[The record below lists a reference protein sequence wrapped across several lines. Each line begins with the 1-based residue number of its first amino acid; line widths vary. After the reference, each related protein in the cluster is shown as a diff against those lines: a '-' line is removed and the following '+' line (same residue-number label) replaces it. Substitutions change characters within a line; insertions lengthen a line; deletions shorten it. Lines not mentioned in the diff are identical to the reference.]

1 MVWGFIT
8 AKMLNPNRL
17 ILIMIFLVVFDVFIW
32 GLIVFEPVNKN
43 LQVYFLDVG
52 QGDSELVILPN
63 GPKILIDGGPNNKV
77 IDELAS
83 VLRPTDRYI
92 DLVLLSHPQTDHF
105 TGLIDVLKRYQ
116 IGAFIFNGRSTT
128 ADSWSALSKVIQ
140 EDKIPVVILAGGD
153 KIHYLDSQ
161 FNFLLPDKNFIESSD
176 LNETAFVSLLQSQN
190 SKILFTGDI
199 DTKTEDYLMRKYD
212 LDVDVLKVAHHGSK
226 FSSGEKFLSNIS
238 PKIAVIEVGKN
249 SYGHPTSEV
258 LKKLASVGA
267 QIFRTDKDG
276 MVKLV
281 INNQEINIFKKK

>member
-1 MVWGFIT
+1 
-8 AKMLNPNRL
+8 MLNVNRL
-17 ILIMIFLVVFDVFIW
+17 ILIMIFLVVFDFFIW
-32 GLIVFEPVNKN
+32 GLIVFEPINKS

-77 IDELAS
+77 INELAS

-92 DLVLLSHPQTDHF
+92 DLIVLSHPQTDHF

-116 IGAFIFNGRSTT
+116 IGAFIFNGRSAT
-128 ADSWSALSKVIQ
+128 ADSWSELVKIIQ
-140 EDKIPVVILAGGD
+140 ENKIPVVVLAAGD

-176 LNETAFVSLLQSQN
+176 LNETTLVSLLQSQN

-199 DTKTEDYLMRKYD
+199 DTKIEDYLIGAYD
-212 LDVDVLKVAHHGSK
+212 LNIDVLKVAHHGSK
-226 FSSGEKFLSNIS
+226 FSSSEKFLQAVS
-238 PKIAVIEVGKN
+238 PKISVIEVGKN
-249 SYGHPTSEV
+249 SYGHPTKEV
-258 LKKLASVGA
+258 LNKLASVGA

-276 MVKLV
+276 MIKLV
-281 INNQEINIFKKK
+281 INNQQINIFKKK

>member
-1 MVWGFIT
+1 
-8 AKMLNPNRL
+8 MLNPNRL

-32 GLIVFEPVNKN
+32 GLIIFEPVNKN
-43 LQVYFLDVG
+43 LELYFLDVG
-52 QGDSELVILPN
+52 QGDSELIILPN
-63 GPKILIDGGPNNKV
+63 GPKVLIDGGPNNKV
-77 IDELAS
+77 INELAS

-92 DLVLLSHPQTDHF
+92 DLVILSHPQTDHF
-105 TGLIDVLKRYQ
+105 TGLIDVLRRYQ
-116 IGAFIFNGRSTT
+116 IGTFIFNGRSGT
-128 ADSWSALSKVIQ
+128 ANSWSELAKIIQ
-140 EDKIPVVILAGGD
+140 ENEIPVVVLAAGD
-153 KIHYLDSQ
+153 KIHYLNSQ
-161 FNFLLPDKNFIESSD
+161 FDFLLPDKNFIESSD
-176 LNETAFVSLLQSQN
+176 LNETALVSLLQSQN

-199 DTKTEDYLMRKYD
+199 DTKIEDYLIQKYD

-258 LKKLASVGA
+258 LKNLASAGA

-281 INNQEINIFKKK
+281 IDRQGISIFKKK